1 MVASQQMQD
10 ERFADAQV
18 TLLPL
23 ANSPHSSVL
32 TEAASGLLDKARAGG
47 ASKTQA
53 AAATPAVTA
62 ATK

>member
-23 ANSPHSSVL
+23 ANSPHSSAL
-32 TEAASGLLDKARAGG
+32 TEAASGLLDKARAGE
-47 ASKTQA
+47 ALKA
-53 AAATPAVTA
+53 RAATRAPAVKS